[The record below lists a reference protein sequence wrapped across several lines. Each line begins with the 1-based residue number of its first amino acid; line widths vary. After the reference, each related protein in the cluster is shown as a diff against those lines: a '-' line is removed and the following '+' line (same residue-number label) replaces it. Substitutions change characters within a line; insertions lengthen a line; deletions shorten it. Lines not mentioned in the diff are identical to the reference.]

1 MTGDDFCQLAERLRA
16 LGACKVK
23 AGDLEVVFTPVPAAV
38 AKPVE
43 ASPPVQKR
51 PKRKPLSAEEARLAL
66 YREELG
72 EDMPRDN

>member
-43 ASPPVQKR
+43 APPPKKRPVQR
-51 PKRKPLSAEEARLAL
+51 PLSPEEARLAIH
-66 YREELG
+66 REEMG
-72 EDMPRDN
+72 EA

>member
-38 AKPVE
+38 ARPVE

-51 PKRKPLSAEEARLAL
+51 PVQKALSPEDALIASFKEEMGDLS
-66 YREELG
+66 
-72 EDMPRDN
+72 